1 MRRGAAASLAESRIP
16 NRESR
21 SMTLPRH
28 LAVIMDGNGRWAE
41 RRRRPRAIGHRA
53 GARAVNAT
61 IDFCL
66 HQGIEALTLFA
77 FSSENWGRPE
87 EEVGALMKLF
97 LNALEREVDEL
108 DRRGVRLRFIG
119 ERQRFP
125 EDILQRMA
133 EAERRT
139 RGNRRLHLTIAASYG
154 GRQDIADTARRL
166 AEDVAA
172 GRLRP
177 EQIDEATFGR
187 YIALADLPAP
197 DLFIRTGGDH
207 RISNFLLWQLAYTEL
222 WFTETLWPD
231 LDAAVLQQAVDDF
244 AGRER
249 RFGLT
254 SAQVPSQDQL
264 PPQDQAP
271 PQDTARTMPGADSAD
286 ATGDNARPPAAPN
299 RTIA

>member
-1 MRRGAAASLAESRIP
+1 MSLPQAPQPPKI
-16 NRESR
+16 
-21 SMTLPRH
+21 PRH

-41 RRRRPRAIGHRA
+41 RRRRPRVIGHRA
-53 GARAVNAT
+53 GARAVNLC
-61 IDFCL
+61 IDYCL
-66 HQGIEALTLFA
+66 QRGIRALTLFA

-87 EEVGALMKLF
+87 DEVGALMKLF

-108 DRRGVRLRFIG
+108 HRRGVRLRFIG
-119 ERQRFP
+119 ERDRFQPEILGRMRDAEQRT
-125 EDILQRMA
+125 A
-133 EAERRT
+133 
-139 RGNRRLHLTIAASYG
+139 GNRTLHLVIAASYG
-154 GRQDIADTARRL
+154 GRQDVASAARSL

-177 EQIDEATFGR
+177 DEIDEAAVAAR
-187 YIALADLPAP
+187 MALADLPPP

-231 LDAAVLQQAVDDF
+231 LDVATLDQALDDF

-254 SAQVPSQDQL
+254 SAQVAPVPSPL
-264 PPQDQAP
+264 PD
-271 PQDTARTMPGADSAD
+271 RND
-286 ATGDNARPPAAPN
+286 A
-299 RTIA
+299 